1 MALGRGTNG
10 ALPAEGKAGGMQR
23 ISFDAAGVRGGERG
37 GAGKPLERKDPD
49 EAESR
54 SRMVEGEVTFS
65 GVS

>member
-1 MALGRGTNG
+1 MEPSLLKERQ
-10 ALPAEGKAGGMQR
+10 EVWQR

-49 EAESR
+49 KAESRDR